1 LGRGIFFLWLI
12 GTASSIYIAAGSC
25 TLVPICS
32 LPQPAAA
39 NHGGLRSNL
48 LPARRRTS
56 QEAAESHSRLPGTAA
71 HPALRSHHHKAGKA
85 GSSSR
90 QAGRQQQQETAAE
103 PAAGHHREKEKTAG
117 LSAARERKARED
129 ECTRERLLIFLRTM
143 HA

>member
-1 LGRGIFFLWLI
+1 LGRGIFFPWLI

-25 TLVPICS
+25 TLVLICS

-39 NHGGLRSNL
+39 NHGGLPAGSNL

-56 QEAAESHSRLPGTAA
+56 QEAAESPSRLLGTAA

-90 QAGRQQQQETAAE
+90 QAGRQQQQSLL
-103 PAAGHHREKEKTAG
+103 PATKRRKRRRVAVPLGKEKHG
-117 LSAARERKARED
+117 ED
-129 ECTRERLLIFLRTM
+129 ECTRERLGIFLRTISVC
-143 HA
+143 